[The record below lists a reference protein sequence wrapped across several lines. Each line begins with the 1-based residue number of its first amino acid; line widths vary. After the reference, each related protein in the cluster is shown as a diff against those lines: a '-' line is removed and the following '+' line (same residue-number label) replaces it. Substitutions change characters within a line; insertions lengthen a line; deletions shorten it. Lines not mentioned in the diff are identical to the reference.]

1 MEVDTMTVSRS
12 DTPVSPESAV
22 SRRTVLGVTITGAA
36 ITLLSHG
43 VAAVSAQ
50 DATPAAEGGLPE
62 GMSVSPVLEAAV
74 IADMPP
80 APVGIT
86 IFHMTLE
93 PGAVTPISTF
103 AFPSLGYTESGT
115 TTCPGEEGRVVYGPD
130 GTVQASGAG
139 DLPVPTGSSIY
150 TPANVGDGARN
161 DGTEPTT
168 MLMIQFM
175 PAGEMGTPT
184 MDMDMGTPT
193 P

>member
-1 MEVDTMTVSRS
+1 MNTPQS
-12 DTPVSPESAV
+12 DDPVSPDLVGV
-22 SRRTVLGVTITGAA
+22 SRRTVVSASATALALALLARTYSQAA
-36 ITLLSHG
+36 
-43 VAAVSAQ
+43 AQ
-50 DATPAAEGGLPE
+50 DATPEAEAGMPE
-62 GMSVSPVLEAAV
+62 GMSISPVLEAAV

-80 APVGIT
+80 APVSLT
-86 IFHMTLE
+86 IFRMTLE

-115 TTCPGEEGRVVYGPD
+115 TTCPGEEGRVVFGPD
-130 GTVQASGAG
+130 GAVQASGAG

-184 MDMDMGTPT
+184 S
-193 P
+193 

>member
-1 MEVDTMTVSRS
+1 MNTPQS
-12 DTPVSPESAV
+12 DHVVSPEHAGV
-22 SRRTVLGVTITGAA
+22 SRRMVVGGSATGLALALLARAA
-36 ITLLSHG
+36 YP
-43 VAAVSAQ
+43 AAAQ
-50 DATPAAEGGLPE
+50 EATPAAEGGMPE
-62 GMSVSPVLEAAV
+62 GMSISPVLEAAV

-80 APVGIT
+80 APVSLT

-115 TTCPGEEGRVVYGPD
+115 TTCPGEAGRVVFGPD

-184 MDMDMGTPT
+184 MDMGTPT
-193 P
+193 S